1 MINSVN
7 EKDRTLNW
15 NFVALFFVLALA
27 WYMSA
32 SSASSFVSVVNIG
45 DHVISSIRTSFLDPT
60 AAEGLHL
67 LKGAVHYTP
76 LGYISRILNY
86 LVQFFIITGVVV
98 LLLRFRKMKF
108 EGEYTAF
115 STVALALLFAGV
127 TVPFFAS
134 ALNMTRLYQIL
145 LIFLAPFCI
154 IGGIT
159 IFKLIGRCFRV
170 IWTEKHVRWSLAAF
184 SAVIVLFFL
193 YQTGFIFQVAE
204 GHSFFPL
211 DETQD
216 SLHFNEQE
224 VLAAEW
230 LDSVKEDGK
239 SVYADEPRSLL
250 LSSRF
255 EEGGPF
261 APQLYF
267 FTTDTSQVPDDCY
280 IYLGTRNIVEKEVTL
295 TDRGTTSV
303 MRDYVTPESITDGR
317 NKVYANGGSE
327 VYR

>member
-1 MINSVN
+1 MIDSVN
-7 EKDRTLNW
+7 ENDRTLNW

-27 WYMSA
+27 WYMSV
-32 SSASSFVSVVNIG
+32 SSASPFVSVVGIG
-45 DHVISSIRTSFLDPT
+45 DHIISSIRTSFLDPT

-67 LKGAVHYTP
+67 LKGVAHYTP
-76 LGYISRILNY
+76 LGYISRVLNY
-86 LVQFFIITGVVV
+86 LVQFFILTGVVV

-108 EGEYTAF
+108 GGEHAAF
-115 STVALALLFAGV
+115 STVALVLLFAGV
-127 TVPFFAS
+127 TVPYFAS

-159 IFKLIGRCFRV
+159 IFKLIGRGFGV

-184 SAVIVLFFL
+184 SVIIVLFFL
-193 YQTGFIFQVAE
+193 YQIGFIFQVAE
-204 GHSFFPL
+204 GRSFFPL

-216 SLHFNEQE
+216 ALYFNEQE

-230 LDSVKEDGK
+230 LDSVKEDDK
-239 SVYADEPRSLL
+239 AVYADEPRSLL

-267 FTTDTSQVPDDCY
+267 FTTDTSEVLGDCY
-280 IYLGTRNIVEKEVTL
+280 IYLGTRNIVGKEVTL
-295 TDRGTTSV
+295 TDRRTTSV
-303 MRDYVTPESITDGR
+303 TYEYVTPESITDGK
-317 NKVYANGGSE
+317 NKIYTNGGSE
-327 VYR
+327 VYK